1 MRKPNPLLKVAVL
14 SSSILLFGGCVAY
27 RGGVFQSLLG
37 SGATPPGNPGDGA
50 RMVEPELWSGSKS
63 IQNKGVTLGLTPAGE
78 FVPPETEQPPAAAS
92 TSTPP
97 KTP

>member
-27 RGGVFQSLLG
+27 HGGAFQSLLG
-37 SGATPPGNPGDGA
+37 TGAPPGDGA

-78 FVPPETEQPPAAAS
+78 FVPQETDQPPTAAS
-92 TSTPP
+92 TSTQP